1 MFYSIAQ
8 SFLSF
13 CVEAFDVLVLTD
25 EERRSPHHNVTVCV
39 CVCVCVYVCVCV
51 RVCIYVGVSELDRS
65 DKNGGSWAAGLK
77 RHLCV
82 FTFLETEGGV

>member
-39 CVCVCVYVCVCV
+39 CVVRVWCVCVCMLVFLNWIVLIRTEV
-51 RVCIYVGVSELDRS
+51 VGRPV
-65 DKNGGSWAAGLK
+65 
-77 RHLCV
+77 
-82 FTFLETEGGV
+82 

>member
-39 CVCVCVYVCVCV
+39 CVCVCVCMCVCACVCV
-51 RVCIYVGVSELDRS
+51 FMLVFLNWIVLIRTEVVVGRPV
-65 DKNGGSWAAGLK
+65 
-77 RHLCV
+77 
-82 FTFLETEGGV
+82 